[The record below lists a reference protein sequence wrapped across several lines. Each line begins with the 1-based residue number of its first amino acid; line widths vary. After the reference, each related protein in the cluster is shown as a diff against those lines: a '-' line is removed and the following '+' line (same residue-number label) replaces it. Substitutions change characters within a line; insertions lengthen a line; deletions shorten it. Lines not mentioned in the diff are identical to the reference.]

1 MPRLTKR
8 PGLKSKEN
16 LKAPE
21 KLLLLVT
28 IVERSKTDFYGD
40 LISTFEANL
49 QWIVYGWGTAP
60 KEYDPLGLGSQGKAI
75 IFSVIKAGNAKKLL
89 SIIDQKFHTIRNG
102 KGIAYTIPLKSVI
115 GVSIYQFL
123 SNDAKDKKVGD

>member
-1 MPRLTKR
+1 MARLTKKA
-8 PGLKSKEN
+8 GLKSKEN

-28 IVERSKTDFYGD
+28 IVERSKSDFYSD
-40 LISTFEANL
+40 LISTFESNL
-49 QWIVYGWGTAP
+49 QYIVYGWGTAP

-75 IFSVIKAGNAKKLL
+75 IFSIITAGNAKKLL
-89 SIIDQKFHTIRNG
+89 SVIEQKFRSIRNG
-102 KGIAYTIPLKSVI
+102 KGVAYTIPLKSVI

-123 SNDAKDKKVGD
+123 SNDAKDKKVGG